1 MKKFYAFAAAAIA
14 TVSMNAQL
22 YVVGAGQGLAWEP
35 ATPFVVEL
43 ADGAYTFDV
52 KDLTQLKISTAMG
65 SWEDFNAAAYTCT
78 YTADDMGNPVEL
90 TQGDGN
96 IGTPWKGDY
105 TIVVAGDCS
114 TITMTTTTPAPSG
127 PTPIY

>member
-43 ADGAYTFDV
+43 ADGAYTFEV

-90 TQGDGN
+90 TQGAA
-96 IGTPWKGDY
+96 T
-105 TIVVAGDCS
+105 
-114 TITMTTTTPAPSG
+114 
-127 PTPIY
+127 

>member
-43 ADGAYTFDV
+43 ADGAYTFEV

-65 SWEDFNAAAYTCT
+65 SWEDFNGQSC
-78 YTADDMGNPVEL
+78 
-90 TQGDGN
+90 
-96 IGTPWKGDY
+96 GTH
-105 TIVVAGDCS
+105 
-114 TITMTTTTPAPSG
+114 SG
-127 PTPIY
+127 RRQHRHSLER